1 LPGSSADA
9 LNQPVQTGQSLTI
22 NSCPLA
28 RVAQEVEMSVLE
40 AGQSNAAL
48 SIDHSA
54 LMVRHRKDLV
64 F

>member
-9 LNQPVQTGQSLTI
+9 LNEPVQTGQSLTI
-22 NSCPLA
+22 HSCPLA
-28 RVAQEVEMSVLE
+28 RVAKDVEMSVVE

-48 SIDHSA
+48 SIDDNPCV
-54 LMVRHRKDLV
+54 VRQRKDLV